1 MKMYALVLGLLL
13 VAAPA
18 FAADV
23 DGKWSGSIEG
33 PEGAIQIG
41 FEFKAD
47 GTMLTGSNTG
57 PDGAMTP
64 IKDGKVDGN
73 NITFAVDI
81 DFGGMPFTINYTGVV
96 DAAQGQIAL
105 TLDFAGM
112 PVELV
117 VKKAQ

>member
-1 MKMYALVLGLLL
+1 MKMHALVLGLLL

-18 FAADV
+18 LAADV
-23 DGKWSGSIEG
+23 DGKWNGSIDS
-33 PEGAIQIG
+33 PNGAVEIG

-47 GTMLTGSNTG
+47 GTMLTGTTTN
-57 PDGAMTP
+57 PEGAPTP
-64 IKDGKVDGN
+64 IKDGKIDGN
-73 NITFAVDI
+73 NITFAVDL
-81 DFGGMPFTINYTGVV
+81 DFGGMPFTINYKGVV
-96 DAAQGQIAL
+96 NAVQGQINL

>member
-1 MKMYALVLGLLL
+1 MKKYALVLAVLL

-18 FAADV
+18 SAADV
-23 DGKWSGSIEG
+23 DGKWSGSIDGGQGVVE
-33 PEGAIQIG
+33 IG

-47 GTMLTGSNTG
+47 GTMLTGTTTG
-57 PDGAMTP
+57 PDGAPAP
-64 IKDGKVDGN
+64 ISNGMIDGN
-73 NITFAVDI
+73 NITFAVEI

-96 DAAQGQIAL
+96 NAAEGQIAL

-117 VKKAQ
+117 VKKVE

>member
-1 MKMYALVLGLLL
+1 MKIHALVLGLLL

-23 DGKWSGSIEG
+23 DGKWTGSLDS
-33 PEGAIQIG
+33 PQGAVEIG

-47 GTMLTGSNTG
+47 GKTLTGTTTG
-57 PDGAMTP
+57 PDGMPAP
-64 IKDGKVDGN
+64 ISNGVIDGN
-73 NITFAVDI
+73 NITFAVDL
-81 DFGGMPFTINYTGVV
+81 DFGGMPFTITYKGVV
-96 DAAQGQIAL
+96 KAAEGRIDL

-112 PVELV
+112 PMDIV